1 ALKLANDGMVRI
13 KSKRVVVGLNGVAV
27 MMDFFPFPVQ
37 KLTGQIEWNGDAVTV
52 NARGSAG
59 KTQVEAAGE
68 ISLAKEP
75 IRETYNLTVNVRE
88 IDVDDRVLKSLPEEI
103 YGVLRDL
110 NPEGTVDVTARLKL
124 EPGDTLKVTPVAV
137 VADLRNARATV
148 KQFPYPVQNISGR
161 VEWNDGIV
169 KVAGV
174 RAAWGET
181 VVDVSGEINTND
193 PTGES
198 TNSTI
203 VVNARGI
210 DLDDRLRR
218 ALDEPMKA
226 TYDALSPWGKVNAIC
241 VLCPNA
247 GSVDDVIQK
256 LVIELDRCEAT
267 YSGFPYRLKGLTGKV
282 TVKDEV
288 AYLENITGYSGGS
301 TVRLSGH
308 IWTGNPADPME
319 LRAECDELAIQARRV
334 QFDSYLKDAMSDDW
348 RTVWD
353 RLQPEGTFDA
363 NLLLSWLPGGTV
375 WVDDGSSIT
384 TRDSFLSGYRIPDA
398 VYPIRIDDDFITFKQ
413 FRGVLY
419 GGQVRGEMRFA
430 RKSDRFVSQLVLS
443 NVDLKQFHDEH
454 GFEWDIRGEL
464 CGTVNLS
471 GLTNDKNSLDGNA
484 ELQIRNGQLASINV
498 VASMVIQLV
507 NLQWTGGSAITD
519 MDVVCKLK
527 DGKVHFGD
535 DQKDE
540 RGEILLSGPGVPIAG
555 AGTITLGG
563 DMDLVFVTSKES
575 KQGLSAVL
583 RSIPLLGKVWGLID
597 DNIFAAIRDQL
608 IKVKVTGNV
617 MDPEPKVSAQP
628 LVVIIGPVK
637 SFWKAVFGSSAPE
650 ETKPD
655 ASTTPKQ

>member
-1 ALKLANDGMVRI
+1 M
-13 KSKRVVVGLNGVAV
+13 
-27 MMDFFPFPVQ
+27 
-37 KLTGQIEWNGDAVTV
+37 T
-52 NARGSAG
+52 
-59 KTQVEAAGE
+59 
-68 ISLAKEP
+68 
-75 IRETYNLTVNVRE
+75 
-88 IDVDDRVLKSLPEEI
+88 
-103 YGVLRDL
+103 
-110 NPEGTVDVTARLKL
+110 
-124 EPGDTLKVTPVAV
+124 
-137 VADLRNARATV
+137 
-148 KQFPYPVQNISGR
+148 
-161 VEWNDGIV
+161 
-169 KVAGV
+169 
-174 RAAWGET
+174 
-181 VVDVSGEINTND
+181 
-193 PTGES
+193 
-198 TNSTI
+198 
-203 VVNARGI
+203 
-210 DLDDRLRR
+210 
-218 ALDEPMKA
+218 
-226 TYDALSPWGKVNAIC
+226 
-241 VLCPNA
+241 
-247 GSVDDVIQK
+247 
-256 LVIELDRCEAT
+256 
-267 YSGFPYRLKGLTGKV
+267 
-282 TVKDEV
+282 
-288 AYLENITGYSGGS
+288 
-301 TVRLSGH
+301 
-308 IWTGNPADPME
+308 
-319 LRAECDELAIQARRV
+319 
-334 QFDSYLKDAMSDDW
+334 DDW
-348 RTVWD
+348 RVVWD
-353 RLQPEGTFDA
+353 KLQPKGTFEAD
-363 NLLLSWLPGGTV
+363 LLLSWLPGGTV
-375 WVDDGSSIT
+375 WVDAGSSIT
-384 TRDSFLSGYRIPDA
+384 TRDSFLTGYRIPDA
-398 VYPIRIDDDFITFKQ
+398 AYSIRIDDDFITFDR
-413 FRGVLY
+413 FCGTLY